1 MFEKCTNCT
10 MRVVKGKKDQNGIF
24 CSAVCQAFFRH
35 PGFCQNC
42 NSSTTPDSAGSTFT
56 LNGIGTKIYGG
67 KDPCPECASTIQTK
81 WFVVLFI
88 PLIPIAKYRTKWCT
102 PGRYISRKV
111 NKKFVT
117 QQATSSAHE
126 NTRNV
131 RKNYSLTGDSHDATT
146 RKHPTCNPSDV
157 RESIFR

>member
-1 MFEKCTNCT
+1 MFEKCTNCAT
-10 MRVVKGKKDQNGIF
+10 RVVVGKKDQNGTF
-24 CSAVCQAFFRH
+24 CSAVCQAFFRY

-42 NSSTTPDSAGSTFT
+42 NSSTTADSAGSTFT

-117 QQATSSAHE
+117 QQARSSPTFTS
-126 NTRNV
+126 TMGR
-131 RKNYSLTGDSHDATT
+131 
-146 RKHPTCNPSDV
+146 
-157 RESIFR
+157 

>member
-1 MFEKCTNCT
+1 MFEKCTNCST
-10 MRVVKGKKDQNGIF
+10 RVIAGKKDQNGIF
-24 CSAVCQAFFRH
+24 CSVVCQAFFRY

-102 PGRYISRKV
+102 PGRLHQPQSQQKV
-111 NKKFVT
+111 RLT
-117 QQATSSAHE
+117 TSLFQLNFHVDYGSL
-126 NTRNV
+126 NPNPTRFH
-131 RKNYSLTGDSHDATT
+131 Y
-146 RKHPTCNPSDV
+146 
-157 RESIFR
+157 

>member
-1 MFEKCTNCT
+1 MRAKPTRQCLNLTPVCPLVDEIPNKGVALMFEKCTNCST
-10 MRVVKGKKDQNGIF
+10 RVVTGRKDNNGIF
-24 CSAVCQAFFRH
+24 CSTVCQQFFRY

-42 NSSTTPDSAGSTFT
+42 NSSTTSDSAGSTFT

-111 NKKFVT
+111 NKKLVT
-117 QQATSSAHE
+117 QQATS
-126 NTRNV
+126 N
-131 RKNYSLTGDSHDATT
+131 ATFT
-146 RKHPTCNPSDV
+146 STMGR
-157 RESIFR
+157 